1 MMQTNILQITFYN
14 ETDKKISASLF
25 QLFCDNLGLSC
36 QPSYANVNNK
46 NYFDNLKNWLL
57 KNKFDCDLIRMQFN
71 TNPSD
76 INCNR
81 IYFKPFMYQSG
92 NPFGSLMQMP
102 LFIVGECVSPKQYQ
116 SGIIEFPV
124 DCEFDGFTT
133 DIIFDVEPK
142 ERFVLTLFERITEEK
157 KKAYEERMR
166 EHGGF
171 VMSGQKTDIKID
183 KGLTP
188 FKGFPIVV
196 ENESDDDLQIDLFNP
211 NDYRKLAEYDKK
223 GKVYIVFQGRE
234 NFGIK
239 NVNVGND
246 QLEYEYVCSIEQMKI
261 KKENRETRDIDDLVK
276 RVNGFDCI
284 RVVNPNQKTL
294 NDVIVN
300 GRTIKTAGYVD
311 NGVCD
316 IAVDVKLD
324 SFYDYDS
331 CIVTVPAKTNIMFSF
346 GNTEEIIDVKP
357 KRMVSH
363 YSK

>member
-1 MMQTNILQITFYN
+1 MQTNILQIQFTN
-14 ETDKKISASLF
+14 ITDKKLSASLF
-25 QLFCDNLGLSC
+25 QLFSDNLGLEVTPIFSKV
-36 QPSYANVNNK
+36 SSE
-46 NYFDNLKNWLL
+46 NYFGNLKNWLL
-57 KNKFDCDLIRMQFN
+57 KNKFDCELIRMQFN

-92 NPFGSLMQMP
+92 NPFGSLSVQP
-102 LFIVGECVSPKQYQ
+102 LFIVGECFSPKQYQ
-116 SGIIEFPV
+116 SGIIDVPV

-133 DIIFDVEPK
+133 DIMFDVEPK
-142 ERFVLTLFERITEEK
+142 ETFVLTLFERVSEEK
-157 KKAYEERMR
+157 KKAYEERMKQH
-166 EHGGF
+166 EGF
-171 VMSGQKTDIKID
+171 KMSDETNIKID

-196 ENESDDDLQIDLFNP
+196 ENESDEDLTIDLFN
-211 NDYRKLAEYDKK
+211 NDHYRKLAEYDKK

-239 NVNVGND
+239 NVNVGQD
-246 QLEYEYVCSIEQMKI
+246 KLEYEYVCSIEQMKI
-261 KKENRETRDIDDLVK
+261 KKENREVRDIDDLVK
-276 RVNGFDCI
+276 RVNHFDCI

-294 NDVIVN
+294 NDIIIN

-311 NGVCD
+311 GNGVCD

-331 CIVTVPAKTNIMFSF
+331 CIVTVPAKTNMMFSF
-346 GNTEEIIDVKP
+346 GKTEEIIDKKP
-357 KRMVSH
+357 TRMVSH